1 MSLPSGSGKSPG
13 HGTGD
18 AREAIAVKISAY
30 RPGPGMMVSAAF
42 IGPGTVTAC
51 TLAGANFGFALI
63 WALAFATITTVIL
76 QGFAVR
82 IALVS
87 RMGLA
92 EAMLASVS
100 SPQIKIL
107 AAGLLIAALL
117 LGNAAY
123 EAGNISGAVLGIE
136 ALTGADIAP
145 HKPAV
150 IITIALIAGG
160 LLLMSRP
167 RWVERVLV
175 TLVLLMSSAFFAAFL
190 LTRPDITAIFSGFD
204 PQIPEGGL
212 LTAIALIGTTIV
224 PYNLFLHAASA
235 RVRWDSVDGLPEAQ
249 SDNIVSISIGGL
261 ISITILATAAGSLF
275 GAGSE
280 IANAADMARQL
291 DPVFG
296 ELASLTLGLGLFAAG
311 LTSAITAPLATG
323 YIMQEIFG
331 KSETSGAR
339 LPYILGI
346 GTVLLSGTFGAL
358 LNYRPVEIIFVAQIA
373 NGLLLPIIAA
383 FLLYLANN
391 RDILRDH
398 VNDSKANLA
407 GIAILLITGLLG
419 VRLVSRALGIWP

>member
-1 MSLPSGSGKSPG
+1 MKL
-13 HGTGD
+13 
-18 AREAIAVKISAY
+18 SAY

-63 WALAFATITTVIL
+63 WALVFATITTIIL

-92 EAMLASVS
+92 EAMMASVPS
-100 SPQIKIL
+100 AALKFL
-107 AAGLLIAALL
+107 AALLLIAALL

-123 EAGNISGAVLGIE
+123 EAGNISGAVLGVE
-136 ALTGADIAP
+136 ALSGADISGY
-145 HKPAV
+145 KPLV
-150 IITIALIAGG
+150 IIGIAILATA
-160 LLLMSRP
+160 LLLLSQP
-167 RWVERVLV
+167 KWVERVLIS
-175 TLVLLMSSAFFAAFL
+175 LVLLMSAAFLAAFL
-190 LTRPDITAIFSGFD
+190 LTRPDFAAIFSGFV
-204 PQIPEGGL
+204 PQIPEAGL

-235 RVRWDSVDGLPEAQ
+235 RKRWATVDGLTEAQ
-249 SDNIVSISIGGL
+249 TDNFVSIGIGGL

-275 GAGSE
+275 GTGSE
-280 IANAADMARQL
+280 IGNAADMARQL

-296 ELASLTLGLGLFAAG
+296 SLASVTLGLGLFAAG

-331 KSETSGAR
+331 KSGDSASR

-346 GTVLLSGTFGAL
+346 GTVLLSGTTGAL
-358 LNYRPVEIIFVAQIA
+358 MNYRPVEIIFVAQIA

-391 RDILRDH
+391 RDILQEH
-398 VNDSKANLA
+398 VNDRKANLA
-407 GIAILLITGLLG
+407 GIVILLITGLLG
-419 VRLVSRALGIWP
+419 IRLITRALGIWP